1 MWRLIAYAAAAVV
14 IVSLGFSTFMQQL
27 TSFNALVAAS
37 NMSSLLPGN
46 LPRSKTYS
54 AIQGPAAAK
63 GVSRCFQECDWSANV
78 L

>member
-1 MWRLIAYAAAAVV
+1 MV

-27 TSFNALVAAS
+27 ISFNALVAAS
-37 NMSSLLPGN
+37 NMNMSSLLPGN

-54 AIQGPAAAK
+54 AIQGAAAAK